1 MPIKKYFISV
11 LAHLSFIIC
20 VCSIHVQAQTET
32 DAPQNH
38 ERLYQVELIVFA
50 RNQAA
55 PEEHW
60 PTDIK
65 LTYPENL
72 LSLKSEA
79 SAYEEFSLL
88 APNERLLNPHAATL
102 SKGGYSLLY
111 HQAWRQMIYARKTHI
126 AISGGK
132 TFNGHQE
139 LEGSIAL
146 SVGQYLRIQSNL
158 WLSQFV
164 PAGTNLTDP
173 NLTQTWPELPPL
185 PNTVNNESEKSQG
198 YLIKR
203 IVKLNQER
211 NMRSNEIHYIDHPL
225 LGIIVKIVPV
235 ETSSN
240 KPN

>member
-1 MPIKKYFISV
+1 MLVKKYFTRV
-11 LAHLSFIIC
+11 LAHLSFLILL
-20 VCSIHVQAQTET
+20 CSIHTQAQTET
-32 DAPQNH
+32 EAPQNH

-65 LTYPENL
+65 LSYPENL
-72 LSLKSEA
+72 LSLKADGGS
-79 SAYEEFSLL
+79 SEEFSLL

-139 LEGSIAL
+139 LEGSISL

-164 PAGTNLTDP
+164 PAGTNITE
-173 NLTQTWPELPPL
+173 TWPELPPL
-185 PNTVNNESEKSQG
+185 PNTANSEGEKSQG

-211 NMRSNEIHYIDHPL
+211 SMRSNEIHYIDHPL

-235 ETSSN
+235 ETSST

>member
-1 MPIKKYFISV
+1 MPIKKYFLSV
-11 LAHLSFIIC
+11 LTHLSFILL
-20 VCSIHVQAQTET
+20 VCSIHVKAQTET

-79 SAYEEFSLL
+79 SAYEEFSAL
-88 APNERLLNPHAATL
+88 AANERLLNPHAATV

-111 HQAWRQMIYARKTHI
+111 HQAWRQMIYGRKTHI

-132 TFNGHQE
+132 TFNSHQE
-139 LEGSIAL
+139 LEGSISL

-158 WLSQFV
+158 WLTQFV
-164 PAGTNLTDP
+164 PTGTNITEV
-173 NLTQTWPELPPL
+173 WPELPAT
-185 PNTVNNESEKSQG
+185 PNTTSSEGEKTQD

-211 NMRSNEIHYIDHPL
+211 SMRSNEIHYIDHPL

-235 ETSSN
+235 ETPSTKSN
-240 KPN
+240 

>member
-11 LAHLSFIIC
+11 LTHLSFLMF
-20 VCSIHVQAQTET
+20 VCSIHAQAQTET
-32 DAPQNH
+32 EAPQNH

-88 APNERLLNPHAATL
+88 APNERLLNPHAATV
-102 SKGGYSLLY
+102 SKGSYSLLY
-111 HQAWRQMIYARKTHI
+111 HQAWRQMIYGRKTHI

-132 TFNGHQE
+132 TFNTHQE
-139 LEGSIAL
+139 LEGSISL
-146 SVGQYLRIQSNL
+146 SVGQYLRIQTNL
-158 WLSQFV
+158 WLTQFV
-164 PAGTNLTDP
+164 PAGSNVTE
-173 NLTQTWPELPPL
+173 TWPKLPPQ
-185 PNTVNNESEKSQG
+185 PNTVNNAGETNQD

-211 NMRSNEIHYIDHPL
+211 SMRSNEVHYIDHPL

-235 ETSSN
+235 ETSSTKTN
-240 KPN
+240 

>member
-1 MPIKKYFISV
+1 MCIKKYCSLALTQLSILLLLCSFNV
-11 LAHLSFIIC
+11 L
-20 VCSIHVQAQTET
+20 AQTET
-32 DAPQNH
+32 ETPQNH

-55 PEEHW
+55 LEEHW

-65 LTYPENL
+65 LAYPENL

-88 APNERLLNPHAATL
+88 APNERLLNPHAATV

-146 SVGQYLRIQSNL
+146 SVGQYLRIQTNL
-158 WLSQFV
+158 WLTQFV
-164 PAGTNLTDP
+164 PAGSNITE
-173 NLTQTWPELPPL
+173 TWPKLPPQ
-185 PNTVNNESEKSQG
+185 PNMANNEGETNQD

-211 NMRSNEIHYIDHPL
+211 SMRSNEIHYIDHPL

-235 ETSSN
+235 ETSSTKTN
-240 KPN
+240 

>member
-1 MPIKKYFISV
+1 MPIKKYCISM
-11 LAHLSFIIC
+11 LTHLSLLFML
-20 VCSIHVQAQTET
+20 CSVHANAQTE
-32 DAPQNH
+32 APQNH

-60 PTDIK
+60 PRDIK
-65 LTYPENL
+65 LSYPENL
-72 LSLKSEA
+72 LSLKADGGS
-79 SAYEEFSLL
+79 SEEFSLL
-88 APNERLLNPHAATL
+88 AANERLLNPQAATL

-158 WLSQFV
+158 WLTQFV
-164 PAGTNLTDP
+164 PTGTSLSE
-173 NLTQTWPELPPL
+173 TWPELPL
-185 PNTVNNESEKSQG
+185 APNAVKSASEASPE

-211 NMRSNEIHYIDHPL
+211 SMRSNELHYIDHPL

-235 ETSSN
+235 ETSST
-240 KPN
+240 KTH